1 MLSYMGL
8 FKHTDTYNYY
18 IEYIKPKI
26 NVKKLKRIVS
36 KHSRKENE
44 QHDRLEIDRTSSPS
58 TVYLRK
64 NIEQVE
70 KEVEGADGKM
80 QTVTEWQYD
89 EKEMTVEEYENMA
102 LMKYVVEENTSGIV
116 ESVTQ
121 FQKDAV
127 IDEYT
132 AQLIE
137 EGLI

>member
-1 MLSYMGL
+1 M
-8 FKHTDTYNYY
+8 TDW
-18 IEYIKPKI
+18 
-26 NVKKLKRIVS
+26 KKVTGTQPERP
-36 KHSRKENE
+36 E
-44 QHDRLEIDRTSSPS
+44 EIDRTSSPS

-70 KEVEGADGKM
+70 KEVEGADGKI

-102 LMKYVVEENTSGIV
+102 LMKSVVEENTSGIV

-132 AQLIE
+132 QQMIE